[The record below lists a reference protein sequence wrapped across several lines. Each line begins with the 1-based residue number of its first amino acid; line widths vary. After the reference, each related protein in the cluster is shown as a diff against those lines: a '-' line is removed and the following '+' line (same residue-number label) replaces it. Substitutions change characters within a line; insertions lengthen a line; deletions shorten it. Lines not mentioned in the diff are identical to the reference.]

1 MLISRYRLN
10 IDRVNESYSNNG
22 DSSRIYHRG
31 RFVTGSVKGIGL
43 RFRLSFLHDPQ
54 LSMNNAHI
62 QWVMSVQQ
70 TMFRG
75 AS

>member
-1 MLISRYRLN
+1 MLSL
-10 IDRVNESYSNNG
+10 
-22 DSSRIYHRG
+22 
-31 RFVTGSVKGIGL
+31 TVKGIGL

-70 TMFRG
+70 T
-75 AS
+75 